1 MLSIEG
7 LRKVYPPD
15 KVAIDGLSLEVCEGV
30 LGLLG
35 PNGAGKSSLMEI
47 LSAGMD
53 FHGGRV
59 VLDGVHDVRRNPRQW
74 RARLGYMPQQ
84 FDFPPF
90 LTGREFV
97 RQSLALLGRDTRD
110 WRLRMDELLERANL
124 TWAANRHA
132 ASYSR
137 GMKQR
142 LAFVMAVIHDPRL
155 LLLDEPTAGLD
166 PLERVFFR
174 DLLAE
179 ISHGRITILSTHI
192 VEDVEKCCQRIAV
205 VNGGKL
211 IYSGS
216 PGELVAR
223 AVDRVWEHEIS
234 EGEIDK
240 WSATR
245 RTVSIRHKDGC
256 FIARVLADGAPV
268 DDAVAVR
275 PGLEDAYFDLLQ
287 GDGVEPRVLLEG
299 VEK

>member
-15 KVAIDGLSLEVCEGV
+15 KVALGGLTLDVGEGV

-53 FHGGRV
+53 FQGGRA
-59 VLDGVHDVRRNPRQW
+59 VLDGRIDVRRHPAKW
-74 RARLGYMPQQ
+74 RSHLGYMPQQ

-90 LTGREFV
+90 LTGREMV
-97 RQSLALLGRDTRD
+97 SQCLALLGRDTRE
-110 WRLRMDELLERANL
+110 RRRRMEELLERANL
-124 TWAANRHA
+124 GWAAGRHA

-179 ISHGRITILSTHI
+179 ISPGRVTILSTHI
-192 VEDVEKCCQRIAV
+192 VEDVEKCCQVIAV
-205 VNGGKL
+205 VNKGRL
-211 IYSGS
+211 IYSGT

-223 AVDRVWEHEIS
+223 ARDRVWELEIP
-234 EGEIDK
+234 EADIDT

-245 RTVSIRHKDGC
+245 RTVSIRHSGGR
-256 FIARVLADGAPV
+256 FLARVISDSAPSET
-268 DDAVAVR
+268 AVSVR
-275 PGLEDAYFDLLQ
+275 AGLEDAYFDLLQ
-287 GDGVEPRVLLEG
+287 GDSTEPLVPFIST
-299 VEK
+299 